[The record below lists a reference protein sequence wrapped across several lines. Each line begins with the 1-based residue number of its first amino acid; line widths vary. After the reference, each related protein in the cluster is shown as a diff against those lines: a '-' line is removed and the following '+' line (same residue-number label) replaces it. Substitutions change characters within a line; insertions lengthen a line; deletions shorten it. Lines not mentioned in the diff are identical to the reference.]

1 MFRPH
6 SGGKYPFM
14 QRLIAATLLSSVL
27 TVGAASAQTRPPQ
40 PVDSDFAYRQRVE
53 ERLSGVDYQM
63 RGLTGQVE
71 QLQFRL
77 RQAETRIKKL
87 VAELEKVKAEQAAT
101 PPAIVQVPK
110 PDIQYAAQDG
120 LPTGDAQVKYDET
133 QGLLRVG
140 RFEAA
145 TPPAIVQAPK
155 PDIQY
160 AAQDGLPTGDAQV
173 KYDEAQGLLRVG
185 RFEQAENA
193 FVAFRKSFPDHSLAA
208 NAHYW
213 TGEAQ
218 YARKRYQ
225 EAATTFLEAWK
236 SDMQGLKAPDNL
248 YKLGMSMRALE
259 KKDEACASFAKLLS
273 DYRGAP
279 KRLRDKTVRGRAS
292 LKCS

>member
-1 MFRPH
+1 
-6 SGGKYPFM
+6 M
-14 QRLIAATLLSSVL
+14 QRLIAATLLVAFL
-27 TVGAASAQTRPPQ
+27 TAGAASAQTRPPQ
-40 PVDSDFAYRQRVE
+40 PVDPDLAYRQRLE

-77 RQAETRIKKL
+77 RQAKTRIKKL
-87 VAELEKVKAEQAAT
+87 SAELAKVKAAQAAA
-101 PPAIVQVPK
+101 PPAVVQA
-110 PDIQYAAQDG
+110 PDTSSQPTAQAG
-120 LPTGDAQVKYDET
+120 LPTGN
-133 QGLLRVG
+133 
-140 RFEAA
+140 
-145 TPPAIVQAPK
+145 
-155 PDIQY
+155 
-160 AAQDGLPTGDAQV
+160 AQV

-193 FVAFRKSFPDHSLAA
+193 FVALRKSFPDHSLAA

-218 YARKRYQ
+218 YARQRYQ
-225 EAATTFLEAWK
+225 EAATTFLEAWQ
-236 SDMQGLKAPDNL
+236 SDIQGPKAPDNL
-248 YKLGMSMRALE
+248 YKLGMSMQALE

-279 KRLRDKTVRGRAS
+279 KRLRDKAVREQAS